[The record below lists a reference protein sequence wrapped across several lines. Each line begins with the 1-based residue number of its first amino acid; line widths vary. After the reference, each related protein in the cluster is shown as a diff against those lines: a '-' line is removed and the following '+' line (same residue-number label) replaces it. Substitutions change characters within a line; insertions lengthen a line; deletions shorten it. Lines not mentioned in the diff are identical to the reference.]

1 MMQITQV
8 DFNNPQ
14 QARDWLFL
22 LNAYALDPMGGGKPL
37 SDFARENLCERIK
50 SRQDFVSFIA
60 YQKNEPV
67 GLINAVEGFSTFNA
81 RPLMNVHDVVVMP
94 QARNTGLSQLLLSET
109 AGYARAKDCCKLTLE
124 VLSGN
129 HSAKRAYQKFGFIA
143 YELDPAV
150 GQAEFLECAL

>member
-1 MMQITQV
+1 MQITQV

-14 QARDWLFL
+14 QTRDWLFL

-60 YQKNEPV
+60 YENNEPV

-81 RPLMNVHDVVVMP
+81 RPLMNVHDIVVML
-94 QARNTGLSQLLLSET
+94 QARNAGLSQLLLGEV
-109 AGYARAKDCCKLTLE
+109 ARYARAKECCKLTLE

-129 HSAKRAYQKFGFIA
+129 HAAKRAYQKFGFIA
-143 YELDPAV
+143 YELDPAM

>member
-94 QARNTGLSQLLLSET
+94 QARNTGLSQLLLGEV

-143 YELDPAV
+143 YELDPAM